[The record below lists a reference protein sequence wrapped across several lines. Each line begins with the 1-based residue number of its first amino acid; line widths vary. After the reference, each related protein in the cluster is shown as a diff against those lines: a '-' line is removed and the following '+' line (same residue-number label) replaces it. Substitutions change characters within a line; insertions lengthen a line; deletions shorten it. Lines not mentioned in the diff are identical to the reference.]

1 MIPLNLTPK
10 IIPLEGE
17 TCFNGAVVVKMS
29 DDFQRVFEVEIDRI
43 DYVKNCYFEDSNH
56 CRTFTI
62 KDIDKFNEDLKT
74 VKEQFMFEM
83 ITPQLI
89 ESMKQRI
96 QMLCEE
102 FVHGHAYEIRSY
114 ELYKQWNKEK
124 YNLK

>member
-1 MIPLNLTPK
+1 MIPLNLTPE
-10 IIPLEGE
+10 IVPLEGE
-17 TCFNGAVVVKMS
+17 DCFNGAVVVKMS
-29 DDFQRVFEVEIDRI
+29 EDFQRLFDVEIDRI
-43 DYVKNCYFEDSNH
+43 DYVKNCYFEDSYH

-62 KDIDKFNEDLKT
+62 KDIDKFNEDLKV

-102 FVHGHAYEIRSY
+102 FVYGHTYEIRSY
-114 ELYKQWNKEK
+114 ELYKQWDKEK